1 MRVNETIK
9 EIDIKCVYLHFG
21 SLQSA
26 TLVPV
31 AVRDAPSGDVSDL
44 ANKVVIETCN
54 KQGLFITKVISA
66 PHHFNA
72 RFSFRAH

>member
-1 MRVNETIK
+1 MKVNETVK

-21 SLQSA
+21 SLESA

-44 ANKVVIETCN
+44 ANKVIIETCK
-54 KQGLFITKVISA
+54 KQGL
-66 PHHFNA
+66 
-72 RFSFRAH
+72 